1 MIAGRL
7 TALRA
12 IEERDLAQL
21 LAWRNRPELRRY
33 FREYRE
39 LNSTQQRAW
48 FDSKVIGDVGTRM
61 FAIVE
66 APEGR
71 LLGEAQEGRLLGE
84 AQAGRLLGVAPEG
97 RLLGACGLCYID
109 WVNRTAD
116 FSIYIGADN
125 LYIDQQLAP
134 DAALALISYGFDE
147 LGLNRLWSEIYA
159 FDTAKAAFFQQL
171 GFTLDG
177 RHRQTHWAEGAWH
190 DSLYYSLLASDP
202 RPAHP
207 E

>member
-1 MIAGRL
+1 MIAGRA

-12 IEERDLAQL
+12 IEAADLDQL
-21 LAWRNRPELRRY
+21 LAWRNQPALRRF

-48 FDSKVIGDVGTRM
+48 FDSKVNGDPATRM
-61 FAIVE
+61 FAVVH
-66 APEGR
+66 R
-71 LLGEAQEGRLLGE
+71 DTDT
-84 AQAGRLLGVAPEG
+84 
-97 RLLGACGLCYID
+97 LLGAAGLCYID

-116 FSIYIGADN
+116 FSLYIGHEG
-125 LYIDQQLAP
+125 LYIDEVLAP
-134 DAALALISYGFDE
+134 DAAVTMIGYAFDE

-159 FDTAKAAFFQQL
+159 FDEAKTRFFGQL

-190 DSLYYSLLASDP
+190 DSLYFSLLAGDK
-202 RPAHP
+202 RPTLP
-207 E
+207 